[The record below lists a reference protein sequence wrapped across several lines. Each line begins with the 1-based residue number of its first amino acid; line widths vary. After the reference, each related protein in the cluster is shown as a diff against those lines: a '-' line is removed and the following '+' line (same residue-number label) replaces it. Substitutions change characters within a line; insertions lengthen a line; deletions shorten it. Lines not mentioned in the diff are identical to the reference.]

1 MDKTF
6 INKIQQIILKHL
18 DNEKLSV
25 ENLAFEIGLSRSQ
38 LLRKVKASTGKTV
51 SEFIKEIRLNE
62 ALKLLKES
70 DYTASEISYRVGF
83 SSPAYFNKCF
93 HDSFGVTPGDFK
105 AKNEKS
111 YLFKKNDESE
121 NLESKDSILK
131 IDKTNKI
138 QKKSFNRKKFI
149 VSSLLVLLIIVLSF
163 YFYTDFTNKTT
174 LFKKKTANKTI
185 AVLPFKDMSSED
197 TQWFCDGVT
206 DNILSKLSQINGLSV
221 ISRTSSDTY
230 KNTNKKIHRIAK
242 ELGATYIIEGSV
254 TKYNN
259 KVKIITQL
267 INAYGEHIWSKEYTD
282 SFENIF
288 TIQQNVAKQIA
299 EQLQINLTL
308 EEEKRIGH
316 NPTDNFEALKFYQ
329 KGRLLADNS
338 TIKDLESS
346 IEFYKEAIKLD
357 PNYAEAYA
365 EIANSYY
372 IMDDFG
378 QINRDKINSYV
389 EKAFAIN
396 PNTVRAY
403 TVKAMIYREDEHWG
417 KAKEYFE
424 KALELNPNDA
434 ITHHY
439 YGIFLNKSPDRD
451 IKNYLIH
458 IDLAQKLD
466 PLSTPINNALI
477 TALLTHYKVE
487 EAEEHLKKVSFSL
500 TDISKIGNKQKI
512 INKKCEIIS
521 LKKKDWTEAI
531 RFYQKAIEE
540 DPDYSFLYGELAFYY
555 NVVLNDDENRVKY
568 RKKAYQL
575 DSTKFLTAAG
585 LYFSLVENEKFTEA
599 ARLMETKN
607 YKSIVKERGK
617 LFELHGSVCYYYF
630 KKDYKKAQEILAKT
644 LKNELYFD
652 KIIVLAQ
659 LGKKNDVYQLLK
671 DHNDMTN
678 SRKAFIFA
686 LLKDKDSMY
695 HYLDR
700 INSVYIDSKWI
711 NGRTELDPYR
721 KEKRYKAFL
730 KKNYLPITHWNE

>member
-1 MDKTF
+1 MDKAF
-6 INKIQQIILKHL
+6 INKIQQIVLNHL
-18 DNEKLSV
+18 DDENLSV
-25 ENLAFEIGLSRSQ
+25 EKLAFEIGLSRTQ

-51 SEFIKEIRLNE
+51 SEYIREIRLKE
-62 ALKLLKES
+62 ASRLIKES

-83 SSPAYFNKCF
+83 SSPSYFNKCF
-93 HDSFGVTPGDFK
+93 HDHFGVTPGDYK
-105 AKNEKS
+105 SENENSILTDKSEKS
-111 YLFKKNDESE
+111 DE
-121 NLESKDSILK
+121 
-131 IDKTNKI
+131 IDNTNEI
-138 QKKSFNRKKFI
+138 QKNSPRRKKYLI
-149 VSSLLVLLIIVLSF
+149 PSLIVLLIIAFSY
-163 YFYTDFTNKTT
+163 YFYTNKT
-174 LFKKKTANKTI
+174 FSFERKINKKTI
-185 AVLPFKDMSSED
+185 AVLPFKDMSPED
-197 TQWFCDGVT
+197 SQWFCDGVT
-206 DNILSKLSQINGLSV
+206 DNILSKLSQINGLTV

-230 KNTNKKIHRIAK
+230 RKTNKKTPRIAK
-242 ELGATYIIEGSV
+242 ELGVSYIIEGSV

-259 KVKIITQL
+259 EVKIIAQL

-282 SFENIF
+282 SFEHIF

-299 EQLQINLTL
+299 EQLQINLTM
-308 EEEKRIGH
+308 EEEKRIDY
-316 NPTDNFEALKFYQ
+316 NPTDNLEALKLYQ
-329 KGRLLADNS
+329 KGRLLADNR

-346 IEFYKEAIKLD
+346 IEFYQKAIELD
-357 PNYAEAYA
+357 PNYAQAYA

-372 IMDDFG
+372 IMDGFG
-378 QINRDKINSYV
+378 QINRDKINSYI

-396 PNTVRAY
+396 PNTTRAY
-403 TVKAMIYREDEHWG
+403 TVKAMIYRKDEHWE

-434 ITHHY
+434 IAHHY

-477 TALLTHYKVE
+477 TALLTHYKVK

-512 INKKCEIIS
+512 LNKKCEIVS

-555 NVVLNDDENRVKY
+555 NVVLNDDKNRVKY

-575 DSTKFLTAAG
+575 DSIKFLTAAG
-585 LYFSLVENEKFTEA
+585 LYFSLIENEKFIEA
-599 ARLMETKN
+599 ERLVETKN

-617 LFELHGSVCYYYF
+617 LFELHGSFCYYYF
-630 KKDYKKAQEILAKT
+630 KKDYKKAQEILSKS

-652 KIIVLAQ
+652 KMLVLAQ
-659 LGKKNDVYQLLK
+659 LGEKKDVYQLLK
-671 DHNDMTN
+671 DHNDMVN
-678 SRKAFIFA
+678 SKKALVFSI
-686 LLKDKDSMY
+686 LKERDSMY
-695 HYLDR
+695 HYLNK
-700 INSVYIDSKWI
+700 ISSVYIDSKWI
-711 NGRTELDPYR
+711 NGRTEFDPFR
-721 KEKRYKAFL
+721 KEERYKAFL